1 MEFTKEYINKN
12 GQNENLVRKL
22 KSIQLYLDG
31 DLPEWKQLI
40 AIGGFIIDVIREL
53 KWAEQPLFSK
63 MGEIDKEPVMTYSE
77 IYNEILY
84 AVNQHLL
91 VPLADELNLIWHE
104 WNEGKTKKYQ
114 DIQNIEEMDCFLF
127 TVIEKMYPGIEQW
140 MRYYYLHED
149 ENVEK
154 AALNL
159 QRHSGKNV
167 LGNRIRK
174 IRQMQGLTQA
184 ELGVAIEFGENTA
197 GVRVA
202 QYEQGARNPNMQLKK
217 KLASVLQVSLQ
228 AFCVSDIA
236 DTMQLLFA
244 LEDIHG
250 IKIKKEDG
258 KFLLQ
263 FEDNELQSL
272 LKLWWEKQEEIRFHK
287 ITRNMYDFWRYR
299 FSENEE

>member
-1 MEFTKEYINKN
+1 
-12 GQNENLVRKL
+12 
-22 KSIQLYLDG
+22 
-31 DLPEWKQLI
+31 
-40 AIGGFIIDVIREL
+40 
-53 KWAEQPLFSK
+53 
-63 MGEIDKEPVMTYSE
+63 MTYRE
-77 IYNEILY
+77 MYNEILY

-184 ELGVAIEFGENTA
+184 ELGMAIEFGENTA

-202 QYEQGARNPNMQLKK
+202 QYEQGSRNPNMQLKK

>member
-63 MGEIDKEPVMTYSE
+63 MGEIDKEPFMTYSE
-77 IYNEILY
+77 MYNEILY

-184 ELGVAIEFGENTA
+184 ELGMAIEFGENTA

-202 QYEQGARNPNMQLKK
+202 QYEQGSRNPNMQLKK